1 MIRFFVYSDISS
13 FISNIRIEI
22 QNITSD
28 ISESSKRPSFL
39 YAYSLFESTITEIL
53 RYYLNAFPEKID
65 KNINIGK
72 AELLSSPATYDIISN
87 FIDIYVRKYS
97 SETLIKYLSFF
108 RETLSINL
116 SLDEN
121 IINEISQTRNKITHD
136 NSYSELQRMH
146 LYNYRD
152 FPIPSL
158 ENIQNYINT
167 LIDILHKINIQIC
180 NTYHKYSY
188 EFLLRSVWSYVFT
201 SPLLTFDKIWTF
213 ENGVLQIKDIKQVKK
228 QIHGISSSEHLLLSI
243 FFQQYNNDLNESL
256 HSFRDIPALV
266 GIDTKGKN
274 KIIEIINFFKYYP
287 LIFNGEKI
295 KDNVYE

>member
-22 QNITSD
+22 QNITNNM
-28 ISESSKRPSFL
+28 SESSKKPSLL

-87 FIDIYVRKYS
+87 SINIYIRKYS
-97 SETLIKYLSFF
+97 SETLVKYLSFF
-108 RETLSINL
+108 KETLSINP

-146 LYNYRD
+146 LHNYKD
-152 FPIPSL
+152 LPIPSL
-158 ENIQNYINT
+158 ENIRNNINT
-167 LIDILHKINIQIC
+167 LIDILNNIDIQIC

-188 EFLLRSVWSYVFT
+188 EFLLRNIWSYVFT
-201 SPLLTFDKIWTF
+201 SPLLTFDQIWTF
-213 ENGVLQIKDIKQVKK
+213 KNGVLQIKDTKQVKK
-228 QIHGISSSEHLLLSI
+228 QINGISSSEHLLLSI

-256 HSFRDIPALV
+256 HSFRDIPSLV
-266 GIDTKGKN
+266 SIDKEGKN

-287 LIFNGEKI
+287 LIFNGEVI
-295 KDNVYE
+295 KDNV

>member
-1 MIRFFVYSDISS
+1 MIRFFVHSDISS
-13 FISNIRIEI
+13 FISNIKIEI
-22 QNITSD
+22 QNITND
-28 ISESSKRPSFL
+28 MSESSKKPSFL

-87 FIDIYVRKYS
+87 SINIYIRKYS
-97 SETLIKYLSFF
+97 SETLVKYLLFF
-108 RETLSINL
+108 KETLSINF
-116 SLDEN
+116 SLNEN

-146 LYNYRD
+146 LHNYRD
-152 FPIPSL
+152 LPIPSL

-167 LIDILHKINIQIC
+167 LIETLNEIDIQIC

-201 SPLLTFDKIWTF
+201 SPLLMFDQIWTF
-213 ENGVLQIKDIKQVKK
+213 KNGVLQIKDTKQVKK
-228 QIHGISSSEHLLLSI
+228 QINGISSSEHLLLSI
-243 FFQQYNNDLNESL
+243 FLQQYNNNLNESL

-266 GIDTKGKN
+266 SIDKEGKN

-287 LIFNGEKI
+287 LIFNGEVI
-295 KDNVYE
+295 KDNV

>member
-22 QNITSD
+22 QNITND
-28 ISESSKRPSFL
+28 MSESSKKPSFL

-53 RYYLNAFPEKID
+53 RYYLNAFPEKTD

-72 AELLSSPATYDIISN
+72 AELLSSPTTYDIISN
-87 FIDIYVRKYS
+87 SINIYIRKYS
-97 SETLIKYLSFF
+97 SETLVKYLSFF
-108 RETLSINL
+108 KETLSINL

-146 LYNYRD
+146 LHNYRD
-152 FPIPSL
+152 LPIPSL
-158 ENIQNYINT
+158 ENIRNYINT
-167 LIDILHKINIQIC
+167 LIDTLNEINFQIC

-201 SPLLTFDKIWTF
+201 SPLLTFDQIWTF
-213 ENGVLQIKDIKQVKK
+213 KNGVLQIKDIKQVKK
-228 QIHGISSSEHLLLSI
+228 QINGISSSEHLLLSI

-266 GIDTKGKN
+266 SIDKEGKN

-287 LIFNGEKI
+287 LIFNGEVI
-295 KDNVYE
+295 KDNV

>member
-1 MIRFFVYSDISS
+1 MIRFFVHSDISS

-22 QNITSD
+22 QNITND
-28 ISESSKRPSFL
+28 MSESSKKPSFL

-87 FIDIYVRKYS
+87 SINIYIRKYS
-97 SETLIKYLSFF
+97 SETLVKYLSFF
-108 RETLSINL
+108 KETLSINF
-116 SLDEN
+116 SLNEN

-146 LYNYRD
+146 LNNYRD
-152 FPIPSL
+152 LPISSL
-158 ENIQNYINT
+158 EKIQNYINT
-167 LIDILHKINIQIC
+167 LVETLNEIDIQIC

-201 SPLLTFDKIWTF
+201 SPLLTFDQIWTF
-213 ENGVLQIKDIKQVKK
+213 KNGVLQIKDTKQVKK
-228 QIHGISSSEHLLLSI
+228 LKL
-243 FFQQYNNDLNESL
+243 
-256 HSFRDIPALV
+256 R
-266 GIDTKGKN
+266 T
-274 KIIEIINFFKYYP
+274 
-287 LIFNGEKI
+287 
-295 KDNVYE
+295 